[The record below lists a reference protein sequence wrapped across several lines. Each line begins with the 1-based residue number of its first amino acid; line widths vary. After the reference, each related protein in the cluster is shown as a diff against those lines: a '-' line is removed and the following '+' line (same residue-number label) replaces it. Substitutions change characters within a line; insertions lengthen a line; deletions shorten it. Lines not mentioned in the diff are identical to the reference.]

1 MAKIKLRAC
10 HKYESDSDSIE
21 IPINNQ
27 NFLRIFRIYG
37 HTEDSIRWEKIQV
50 EHMKQRDDCETWESI
65 SQTEYVI
72 KQKGTT
78 MTDNVINIKR
88 KKKELERRDRD
99 WET

>member
-21 IPINNQ
+21 IPINDQ

-37 HTEDSIRWEKIQV
+37 HTADSIRWEKIQI
-50 EHMKQRDDCETWESI
+50 EHMNQRDDCETWESI

-72 KQKGTT
+72 K
-78 MTDNVINIKR
+78 
-88 KKKELERRDRD
+88 
-99 WET
+99 